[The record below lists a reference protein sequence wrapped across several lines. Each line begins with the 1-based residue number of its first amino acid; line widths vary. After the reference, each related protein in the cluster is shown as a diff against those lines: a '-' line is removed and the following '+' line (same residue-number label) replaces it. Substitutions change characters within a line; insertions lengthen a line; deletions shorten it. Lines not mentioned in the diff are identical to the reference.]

1 MSVRYSKRNKSGLGL
16 DDSMVLHYN
25 LATKQQT
32 VSSTLPTDAA
42 DGRFNTP
49 QEDAG
54 NDGKKYPKGPNYS
67 GGNVDVPKMP
77 TTSQKKI
84 KALEIILNRRGSIIV
99 TFNW

>member
-1 MSVRYSKRNKSGLGL
+1 MSVRYSKRNKSGLDL

-54 NDGKKYPKGPNYS
+54 NDGK
-67 GGNVDVPKMP
+67 
-77 TTSQKKI
+77 
-84 KALEIILNRRGSIIV
+84 
-99 TFNW
+99 